1 MDFDFEEIEKIK
13 RGFKI
18 FFQVLVL
25 LILFSLL
32 GYFSANNQE
41 FLAEEKNERQE
52 KLLDDYFPSAYNG
65 IWFQREHIKLREN
78 SGQPQ
83 LSANAY
89 LSVYISESGLRQIL
103 TEKNA
108 AQKLPIASITKLMS
122 ALVASDKLGWD
133 WHIEIPTPAASGKG
147 SLGRFDSGG
156 KFALKDLLASLL
168 IESDNDAAVALA
180 DAIGEERFI
189 KAMNSR
195 AEELGMA
202 GTRYYNPTGL
212 DPDKGAK
219 EINVS
224 TANDIFLLLNYLSEQ
239 RQDILG
245 LTSLKEYKIFDVA
258 GRKHHIAKTTDSLL
272 ISEDLA
278 SRVIG
283 AKTGQ
288 TPRARMNLVVALKP
302 LKRAGKIINVVLNSD
317 HSFRDMRELVRWL
330 DAAYRW

>member
-13 RGFKI
+13 TGFKI
-18 FFQVLVL
+18 FFQVLAL
-25 LILFSLL
+25 LVLFSLL

-41 FLAEEKNERQE
+41 FLAEEKGAKQE
-52 KLLDDYFPSAYNG
+52 KLLDDYFSSAYNG

-83 LSANAY
+83 LSAKAY
-89 LSVYISESGLRQIL
+89 LSFYISESGLRQIL
-103 TEKNA
+103 IEKNA
-108 AQKLPIASITKLMS
+108 EQKFPIASITKLMS
-122 ALVASDKLGWD
+122 ALVASEKLDWD
-133 WHIEIPTPAASGKG
+133 RHIEIPTPAASGKG

-168 IESDNDAAVALA
+168 IESDNDATVALA

-195 AEELGMA
+195 AEELGMV

-224 TANDIFLLLNYLSEQ
+224 TASDIFLLVHYLSEQ
-239 RQDILG
+239 RRDILG
-245 LTSLKEYKIFDVA
+245 LTSLKEYKIFDVT

-272 ISEDLA
+272 TAADLS

-288 TPRARMNLVVALKP
+288 TPRAKMNLVMVLKP
-302 LKRAGKIINVVLNSD
+302 LKRGGKIINVVLNSD
-317 HSFRDMRELVRWL
+317 YSFQDMMELMHWI
-330 DAAYRW
+330 DASYRW